1 MFGCGLGCPRWGNG
15 AWRRALAALCVASV
29 LISPVAQAQ
38 EKDELARRHFESG
51 AAYFAE
57 AEYEDALKAFRKAY
71 ELSNRPE
78 ILLNIAVVDERMGRL
93 NEAVEAL
100 NEYLLKNPDA
110 PEIETVRLR
119 RDNLAKRAET
129 EPQAQ
134 TAAEKSRA
142 GEKSKG
148 ADASAGEPGSQ
159 PNAAEDTE
167 PKSPNHVPAYVAL
180 SLGALTGIGAAITGL
195 GAQAEFHD
203 LEDRCATRK
212 CDADDTSSGRA
223 MALSSTV
230 LTGVSIV
237 SVGVGVWL
245 WFANSPPA
253 NETVATDSGAPE
265 VNVRIGAQAGFAQAR
280 WRF

>member
-100 NEYLLKNPDA
+100 NEYLLKNPDRDRSA
-110 PEIETVRLR
+110 ASRQPRQTSRNRTANPDRGGEVPSRREI
-119 RDNLAKRAET
+119 
-129 EPQAQ
+129 
-134 TAAEKSRA
+134 
-142 GEKSKG
+142 KG
-148 ADASAGEPGSQ
+148 
-159 PNAAEDTE
+159 
-167 PKSPNHVPAYVAL
+167 
-180 SLGALTGIGAAITGL
+180 
-195 GAQAEFHD
+195 
-203 LEDRCATRK
+203 R
-212 CDADDTSSGRA
+212 
-223 MALSSTV
+223 
-230 LTGVSIV
+230 
-237 SVGVGVWL
+237 
-245 WFANSPPA
+245 
-253 NETVATDSGAPE
+253 
-265 VNVRIGAQAGFAQAR
+265 
-280 WRF
+280 